1 MSFNYQSSIQHI
13 DTITIGLLDFI
24 TDLRLHKNLLV
35 HQDIRLQFVERFNNI
50 LKEYA
55 QQIELFSDE
64 SVKSYLLSIIDLYTF
79 D

>member
-55 QQIELFSDE
+55 QQVELFPDE

>member
-35 HQDIRLQFVERFNNI
+35 HQDIRLQFVDRFNNI

-55 QQIELFSDE
+55 QQIELFPDE
-64 SVKSYLLSIIDLYTF
+64 SVKSYLLSIIDLYSF

>member
-35 HQDIRLQFVERFNNI
+35 HQDIRLQFVERFNTI

-55 QQIELFSDE
+55 QQIELFPDE

-79 D
+79 E

>member
-1 MSFNYQSSIQHI
+1 MSFNYQTSIQHI

-24 TDLRLHKNLLV
+24 TDLRLHKNLLQN
-35 HQDIRLQFVERFNNI
+35 QDIRLQFVERFNNI
-50 LKEYA
+50 LEEYS
-55 QQIELFSDE
+55 QQIELFPDE

>member
-13 DTITIGLLDFI
+13 DNITIGLLDLI
-24 TDLRLHKNLLV
+24 TDLRLHKNLLEN
-35 HQDIRLQFVERFNNI
+35 QDIRSHFVERFNNI
-50 LKEYA
+50 LDEYS
-55 QQIELFSDE
+55 QQIKLFPDE

>member
-24 TDLRLHKNLLV
+24 TDLRLHKNLLE
-35 HQDIRLQFVERFNNI
+35 HQDIRSQFVERFNNI
-50 LKEYA
+50 LAEYS
-55 QQIELFSDE
+55 QQIELFPEE

>member
-1 MSFNYQSSIQHI
+1 MSFNYQSSIKDI

-24 TDLRLHKNLLV
+24 TDLRLHKNLLQN
-35 HQDIRLQFVERFNNI
+35 HDIRVQFVERFNNI
-50 LKEYA
+50 LQEYA
-55 QQIELFSDE
+55 QQIELFPDE

>member
-13 DTITIGLLDFI
+13 DNITIGLLDLI
-24 TDLRLHKNLLV
+24 TDLRLHKNLLEN
-35 HQDIRLQFVERFNNI
+35 QDIRSQFVERFNNI
-50 LKEYA
+50 LEEYS
-55 QQIELFSDE
+55 QQIELFPDE